1 MNPGSAHRPRSQT
14 DTPGTQSADTA
25 RCADTGSGQTPLLY
39 TPAQAADLLA
49 VSESW
54 LRRQAG
60 QRRIPSTRIGK
71 HLRFSAA
78 DLGDIVAAGHRR
90 PRRRGALPTR

>member
-1 MNPGSAHRPRSQT
+1 MNPGSSHRSRPQT
-14 DTPGTQSADTA
+14 GPPGTPSADTD
-25 RCADTGSGQTPLLY
+25 RCDDTSSGQTPQLY

-49 VSESW
+49 VPESW

-71 HLRFSAA
+71 HLRFSAT
-78 DLGDIVAAGHRR
+78 DLGDIVAAGHRQ
-90 PRRRGALPTR
+90 PRRRGARPTR

>member
-1 MNPGSAHRPRSQT
+1 MNPGSAHRSRPQAGST
-14 DTPGTQSADTA
+14 GTQSADTD
-25 RCADTGSGQTPLLY
+25 RCDDADRGPLPQLY
-39 TPAQAADLLA
+39 TPAQAADRLA

-71 HLRFSAA
+71 HLRFSAT
-78 DLGDIVAAGHRR
+78 DLGDIVAAGHRQ
-90 PRRRGALPTR
+90 PRRRSARPTR